1 MRTWMLWAL
10 FLDLV
15 ARVLAESAEV
25 QGGDYALGY
34 PTEALECLEVTGP
47 VLSSRG
53 LVDGRDIL
61 GEPAR
66 GEAGGRERERESCM
80 VRLME
85 HVFANSY
92 GRPFV
97 ANYVPPSPSSCPLAS
112 TFNRVVVNFT
122 VVSEGRQFDRLATM
136 WLNDTEVWRTST
148 AEPKPHPGISWTYWK
163 DMTHYLA
170 LWKQPQTLIFDLGN
184 LINDKYTGSFNATLT
199 ATYFRLESKQ
209 TENHAAHAIPADQ
222 ILPISAGR
230 GTSHAAS
237 AWVYPD
243 EEAHTYISL
252 PRNVKRAVVSLAA
265 TGQADEEF
273 WWSNVPEASKDMF
286 NGTTLPGKGSFREV
300 RLYIDGKIAGLSWPF
315 PVVFTGG
322 ISPPLHRPIVGLQ
335 AFHLR
340 EQEID
345 VTPWLGVLCD
355 GHAHHFR
362 LEVVGAD
369 DAVPN
374 RYWLLSG
381 KIFLW
386 LLNEAPG
393 HVTTGPAPSISVS
406 KPDYMPH
413 DTSVRGK
420 HVRYDQT
427 LERKLAIRSTIMA
440 GSRLID
446 ATWTQAFTMQNRGVV
461 LAAGRFQNVTASY
474 KGRDVATQN
483 GLAVYQARY
492 LYPLLS
498 SSRETAPDGNYSL
511 TLEANLTQSLDL
523 MVSGKAVFPNG
534 LEAFLPF
541 LGGNVS
547 QARVSTTKSGR
558 AFFWQRDG
566 GKTSGGFGS
575 SQQRYVLLSMRDV
588 EDAGTEEK
596 GISFGTQTS
605 MPRRGGRQL
614 YWRDI
619 RVVNET
625 RTRDA
630 RWVYG
635 VDLAGMAQAVDV
647 DSAVLHRVDDDR
659 ANTFAARLLGGER
672 VRKKGVLSDECYRRS
687 CGGAGHEIEVT
698 GQDGGQR

>member
-1 MRTWMLWAL
+1 MRIRMLWAL

-25 QGGDYALGY
+25 QGGDYALEN

-53 LVDGRDIL
+53 LVDGRDLL

-66 GEAGGRERERESCM
+66 GEAGGRGRGRGRGRERESCV

-97 ANYVPPSPSSCPLAS
+97 ANYVPPSPSSCLLAS

-199 ATYFRLESKQ
+199 ATYLRLESKK
-209 TENHAAHAIPADQ
+209 TENHAAYAIPADQ

-243 EEAHTYISL
+243 EEAQTYISL
-252 PRNVKRAVVSLAA
+252 PHNVKRAVVSLAA

-322 ISPPLHRPIVGLQ
+322 ISPPLHRPIVGIQ
-335 AFHLR
+335 AFDLR

-369 DAVPN
+369 DVVPN

-393 HVTTGPAPSISVS
+393 HVTTGPAPSISVN

-427 LERKLAIRSTIMA
+427 LQRKLAIRSTIMA
-440 GSRLID
+440 GSHLID
-446 ATWTQAFTMQNRGVV
+446 ATWTQAFTMRNQGVV

-474 KGRDVATQN
+474 QGRDVATQN

-492 LYPLLS
+492 SYPLLS
-498 SSRETAPDGNYSL
+498 SSRQTAPDGNYSL

-547 QARVSTTKSGR
+547 QARVSTTKSGS

-566 GKTSGGFGS
+566 GKTSGGSGS
-575 SQQRYVLLSMRDV
+575 SHQRYVLLSTKDA
-588 EDAGTEEK
+588 EDAEMEDK
-596 GISFGTQTS
+596 GISFGMQIS
-605 MPRRGGRQL
+605 MPRRRSGQL

-635 VDLAGMAQAVDV
+635 GVDLAGMAQAVDV
-647 DSAVLHRVDDDR
+647 DSAVVHRVDDDR
-659 ANTFAARLLGGER
+659 ANTFAARLLGGEG
-672 VRKKGVLSDECYRRS
+672 VRKKGVLSGRMLPEELRR
-687 CGGAGHEIEVT
+687 
-698 GQDGGQR
+698 DRP

>member
-1 MRTWMLWAL
+1 MRTRMLWTL

-15 ARVLAESAEV
+15 ARGLAESAEV
-25 QGGDYALGY
+25 RGRPAKLKGDDYAPGY

-53 LVDGRDIL
+53 LVDGRDVL

-66 GEAGGRERERESCM
+66 GEAAGRERESCV

-97 ANYVPPSPSSCPLAS
+97 ANYIPPSPSSCPLAS

-184 LINDKYTGSFNATLT
+184 LINDKYTGSFNAMLT
-199 ATYFRLESKQ
+199 ATYFRLEESNKQ
-209 TENHAAHAIPADQ
+209 TENHAAHAIPADR

-230 GTSHAAS
+230 GTSHAGS

-243 EEAHTYISL
+243 EEAKAYISL

-273 WWSNVPEASKDMF
+273 WWSNVPEASKDTF

-335 AFHLR
+335 AFDLR

-345 VTPWLGVLCD
+345 LTPWLGVLCD

-369 DAVPN
+369 DVVPD

-381 KIFLW
+381 KIFVW
-386 LLNEAPG
+386 LLDEAPG

-427 LERKLAIRSTIMA
+427 IHRNLAIRSTIMA
-440 GSRLID
+440 GSRVID
-446 ATWTQAFTMQNRGVV
+446 ATWTQAFTMRNRGGVV
-461 LAAGRFQNVTASY
+461 LKNAGRFQNVTASY
-474 KGRDVATQN
+474 QGRDVATQN
-483 GLAVYQARY
+483 GVAVYQARY
-492 LYPLLS
+492 SYPLLS

-511 TLEANLTQSLDL
+511 TLDANLTQSLDL
-523 MVSGKAVFPNG
+523 VVSGKAVFPNG

-541 LGGNVS
+541 LRGNVS
-547 QARVSTTKSGR
+547 QAQVSTTKSGR

-575 SQQRYVLLSMRDV
+575 SHQRYVLLSV
-588 EDAGTEEK
+588 KDADAEKK
-596 GISFGTQTS
+596 GIIFGMQTS
-605 MPRRGGRQL
+605 MPRRKGRQL

-635 VDLAGMAQAVDV
+635 VDLSGMAQGVDV
-647 DSAVLHRVDDDR
+647 DSAVVHGVDDR
-659 ANTFAARLLGGER
+659 ANTFAVRLLGGEG
-672 VRKKGVLSDECYRRS
+672 VRKKDVLVSDR
-687 CGGAGHEIEVT
+687 T
-698 GQDGGQR
+698 

>member
-1 MRTWMLWAL
+1 MLWAL
-10 FLDLV
+10 FLGLV
-15 ARVLAESAEV
+15 TRGLEESAGV
-25 QGGDYALGY
+25 QGGDVALGY
-34 PTEALECLEVTGP
+34 PTEALECLEVTAP

-53 LVDGRDIL
+53 LVDGGDLL

-66 GEAGGRERERESCM
+66 GEAAGRERESC
-80 VRLME
+80 VVKLME

-112 TFNRVVVNFT
+112 TFDRVVVNFT

-136 WLNDTEVWRTST
+136 WLNDTEIWRTST

-163 DMTHYLA
+163 DVTHYLS

-184 LINDKYTGSFNATLT
+184 LVNDKYTGSFNATLT
-199 ATYFRLESKQ
+199 VTYFRLESNKQ

-243 EEAHTYISL
+243 EEAKTYISL

-300 RLYIDGKIAGLSWPF
+300 RLYIDGQVAGFSWPF

-322 ISPPLHRPIVGLQ
+322 VSPPLHRPIVGLQ
-335 AFHLR
+335 AFDLR

-355 GHAHHFR
+355 GHAHHIR

-369 DAVPN
+369 DAVPS

-406 KPDYMPH
+406 QPDYMPH

-420 HVRYDQT
+420 HVQYDQT
-427 LERKLAIRSTIMA
+427 IQRKLVIRSTIMA
-440 GSRLID
+440 GSRFID
-446 ATWTQAFTMQNRGVV
+446 ATWTQEFTMRNRGLV
-461 LAAGRFQNVTASY
+461 LASGRLQNVTASY

-483 GLAVYQARY
+483 GVAVYQARY

-511 TLEANLTQSLDL
+511 TLDANLTQSLDL

-534 LEAFLPF
+534 LEAFLP
-541 LGGNVS
+541 LRGGNVS

-575 SQQRYVLLSMRDV
+575 SHQQYVLLSMKDAEGAGM
-588 EDAGTEEK
+588 EDK
-596 GISFGTQTS
+596 GIPFGMQTS
-605 MPRRGGRQL
+605 MPRREGRQL

-625 RTRDA
+625 RTHDA

-635 VDLAGMAQAVDV
+635 VDLAGMAQGVDV
-647 DSAVLHRVDDDR
+647 DSAAVVHGADDR
-659 ANTFAARLLGGER
+659 TNLFAARLLRDEV
-672 VRKKGVLSDECYRRS
+672 VRKKAVLSGRMVPEELRR
-687 CGGAGHEIEVT
+687 G
-698 GQDGGQR
+698 RLRN

>member
-25 QGGDYALGY
+25 QGGGYALGY

-66 GEAGGRERERESCM
+66 GEAGGRGRESCV

-148 AEPKPHPGISWTYWK
+148 AEPKPHPGISWMYWK

-170 LWKQPQTLIFDLGN
+170 LWKHPQTLIFDLGN

-209 TENHAAHAIPADQ
+209 TENHAAHTIPADQ

-386 LLNEAPG
+386 LLNEVPG
-393 HVTTGPAPSISVS
+393 HVTTGPVPSISVS

-575 SQQRYVLLSMRDV
+575 SHQRYVLLSMKGG
-588 EDAGTEEK
+588 EDAGMEEK

-659 ANTFAARLLGGER
+659 ANTFAARLLGGEG
-672 VRKKGVLSDECYRRS
+672 VRKKGVLL
-687 CGGAGHEIEVT
+687 G
-698 GQDGGQR
+698 

>member
-1 MRTWMLWAL
+1 MRTRMLWVL

-15 ARVLAESAEV
+15 APVLAESAEV
-25 QGGDYALGY
+25 EAGDYVLGY

-53 LVDGRDIL
+53 LVDGRHLL

-66 GEAGGRERERESCM
+66 DDFAGRERESCV

-112 TFNRVVVNFT
+112 TFNRVVVNLT

-230 GTSHAAS
+230 GTSHAGS

-243 EEAHTYISL
+243 EEANTYVSL

-273 WWSNVPEASKDMF
+273 WWSNVPEASKNTF

-300 RLYIDGKIAGLSWPF
+300 RLYIDGQLAGLSCPF

-322 ISPPLHRPIVGLQ
+322 ISPPLHRPIVGLH
-335 AFHLR
+335 AFDLR

-355 GHAHHFR
+355 GKAHHFR

-369 DAVPN
+369 DVVPD

-386 LLNEAPG
+386 LLDETPG
-393 HVTTGPAPSISVS
+393 HVTSGPAPSISVS

-427 LERKLAIRSTIMA
+427 IQRKLAIRSTIMA
-440 GSRLID
+440 GSRLMD
-446 ATWTQAFTMQNRGVV
+446 ATWTQVFTMRNQGVV

-483 GLAVYQARY
+483 GVAVFQARY
-492 LYPLLS
+492 SYPLLS

-511 TLEANLTQSLDL
+511 TLDANLTQSLDL

-534 LEAFLPF
+534 LETFLPF

-566 GKTSGGFGS
+566 GKTSGGFGRS
-575 SQQRYVLLSMRDV
+575 HQRYVLLSMKDA
-588 EDAGTEEK
+588 EDAEMEDKST
-596 GISFGTQTS
+596 SFGMQTS
-605 MPRRGGRQL
+605 MPRREGHQL

-635 VDLAGMAQAVDV
+635 VDLAGMAQQGLQGVDV
-647 DSAVLHRVDDDR
+647 DSAVVHGVDDR
-659 ANTFAARLLGGER
+659 ANTFAVRMLGDEV
-672 VRKKGVLSDECYRRS
+672 VRKKGVLSGRMLPEELRR
-687 CGGAGHEIEVT
+687 GRPR
-698 GQDGGQR
+698 D